1 MEITIK
7 HECAGKENLQN
18 ALIRVLIARMQQI
31 GSVDLPVQMDYDEGT
46 HNETIN
52 EELKEGVA

>member
-7 HECAGKENLQN
+7 HECTGKESLQN

-31 GSVDLPVQMDYDEGT
+31 GSVDLHNQVDYDEGT
-46 HNETIN
+46 HTETIN
-52 EELKEGVA
+52 EEPKEGVA

>member
-31 GSVDLPVQMDYDEGT
+31 GSVDLPVQMDYDGGT
-46 HNETIN
+46 HYETIN

>member
-1 MEITIK
+1 MCRK
-7 HECAGKENLQN
+7 RNLQN